1 MALNTSDNDLAMQ
14 LHFALFDGAAGFV
27 LKPLVMCGVQQT
39 MMEHRLPED
48 VEYWPAPGRQ
58 LHRTS
63 IKFLSI
69 HLCPKVHWL
78 NPHTPICTKP
88 PKEVLEPKKRLLFIL
103 WQLGER
109 RPRYSG
115 MCHSKSCRS
124 S

>member
-27 LKPLVMCGVQQT
+27 LKPPVMCGVQQT

-69 HLCPKVHWL
+69 HLLSQGALAKSSHTNMYQAAQRGVGTEKTPFVHPLAAWRAATSL
-78 NPHTPICTKP
+78 QRNVP
-88 PKEVLEPKKRLLFIL
+88 
-103 WQLGER
+103 
-109 RPRYSG
+109 
-115 MCHSKSCRS
+115 
-124 S
+124 